1 MHFAILAKNKHL
13 SVGYSSIH
21 TQLLNRSKMIKQ
33 TKISL
38 QSSFP
43 SLDMF
48 LSFHWV
54 REVTTFGYLVTV
66 KLCIILKKI
75 FMNLQGMIVSRIQL
89 VNE

>member
-13 SVGYSSIH
+13 SVWYSSIH
-21 TQLLNRSKMIKQ
+21 TKLLNRSKMIKQ

-48 LSFHWV
+48 LSSRGL
-54 REVTTFGYLVTV
+54 REVIAFGCLVTV
-66 KLCIILKKI
+66 KL
-75 FMNLQGMIVSRIQL
+75 
-89 VNE
+89 